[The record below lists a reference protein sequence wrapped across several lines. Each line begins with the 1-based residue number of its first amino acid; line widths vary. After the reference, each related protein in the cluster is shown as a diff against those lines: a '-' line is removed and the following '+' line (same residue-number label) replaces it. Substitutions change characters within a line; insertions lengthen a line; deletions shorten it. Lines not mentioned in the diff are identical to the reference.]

1 MSDHVVSLKV
11 YVGIFLALMVL
22 TAVTVWAAY
31 LDLEGPL
38 NTVLA
43 LSIAI
48 LKTTLVILYF
58 MHVRY
63 SDKLTWV
70 FALAGFF
77 WLVILL
83 ALLMA
88 DYISRPW
95 QVLGQGW

>member
-38 NTVLA
+38 NTVVA

-48 LKTTLVILYF
+48 FKAT
-58 MHVRY
+58 
-63 SDKLTWV
+63 
-70 FALAGFF
+70 
-77 WLVILL
+77 LVILL

>member
-38 NTVLA
+38 NTVVA

-48 LKTTLVILYF
+48 FKATLVILYF

-77 WLVILL
+77 WLAILL

-88 DYISRPW
+88 DYLSRVW
-95 QVLGQGW
+95 QVLGLGW